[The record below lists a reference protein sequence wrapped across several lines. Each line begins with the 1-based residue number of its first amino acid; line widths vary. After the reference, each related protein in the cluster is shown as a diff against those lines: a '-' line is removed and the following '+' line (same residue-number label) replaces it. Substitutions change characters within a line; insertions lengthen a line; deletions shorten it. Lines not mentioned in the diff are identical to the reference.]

1 VLFSTKF
8 LPLGLLLSAA
18 LFGRAAENG
27 KPNLACGTCHTQQ
40 ARTQPETAMAHA
52 MLLPGSNS
60 VLQQHPMLSVQ
71 RGAFTYTV
79 ETDGNASTYSVTD
92 GQNKISAP
100 IRYAFG
106 VNSQTWVLERNGQ
119 LLESIVSFYPG
130 INGLDTTMGD
140 GDWKPANLEEA
151 FGRTLHPGEY
161 NACFGC
167 HSTNAT
173 SEDTLHLA
181 SMRPGVNCDRC
192 HANAY
197 EHQQAISQGKLSP
210 LPPRLKQQTSE
221 QISNFCGQC
230 HRSWETVVRDRL
242 FGQVNVRFQP
252 YRLANS
258 KCFNGSDARISCL
271 ACHDPHQEL
280 VRKLDSYDVKCQ
292 ACHSSG
298 NEHAGSLRTVSTNSQ
313 QRALTAKPCPVGK
326 SDCVGCHM
334 PKVDLPGAHR
344 TFTDHYI
351 RVVRPGETYPE

>member
-1 VLFSTKF
+1 MSSTKF
-8 LPLGLLLSAA
+8 LLLGVFLPAA
-18 LFGRAAENG
+18 LLGRAGENG
-27 KPNLACGTCHTQQ
+27 KPDLACGSCHTQQ
-40 ARTQPETAMAHA
+40 ARTQPATAMAHA

-60 VLQQHPMLSVQ
+60 VLQQHPKLSVQ

-79 ETDGNASTYSVTD
+79 QTNGSASTYSVTD

-100 IRYAFG
+100 IRWSFG

-140 GDWKPANLEEA
+140 GEWKPASLEEA
-151 FGRTLHPGEY
+151 FGRTLHSGES

-167 HSTNAT
+167 HATNAT
-173 SEDTLHLA
+173 SDDTLHLG
-181 SMRPGVNCDRC
+181 SMRPGVHCDRC
-192 HANAY
+192 HANAD

-210 LPPRLKQQTSE
+210 LPPKLKQQTSE

-242 FGQVNVRFQP
+242 FGEVNVRFQP

-258 KCFNGSDARISCL
+258 KCFNGSDPRISCV

-280 VRKLDSYDVKCQ
+280 VRDLDSYDAKCL

-298 NEHAGSLRTVSTNSQ
+298 SERAASLRNVSTSGPQ
-313 QRALTAKPCPVGK
+313 AAAGTKACPVGK
-326 SDCVGCHM
+326 SDCASCHM

-351 RVVRPGETYPE
+351 RVVRRGEAYPE